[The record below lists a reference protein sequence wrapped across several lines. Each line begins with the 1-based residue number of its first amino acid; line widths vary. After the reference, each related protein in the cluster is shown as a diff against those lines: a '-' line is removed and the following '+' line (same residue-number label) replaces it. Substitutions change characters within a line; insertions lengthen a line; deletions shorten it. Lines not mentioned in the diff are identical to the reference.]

1 VVPKIKKPTTMRAT
15 IAKTAMNKNKA
26 IGEAS
31 SKAKRANTGPN
42 RAANIENFSREIKR
56 ERIPFSLSTQVNS
69 EAKKL

>member
-1 VVPKIKKPTTMRAT
+1 MAKKATTKNAL
-15 IAKTAMNKNKA
+15 IAGVN
-26 IGEAS
+26 